1 MVELMS
7 AHLNPILET
16 SKIRGKGSGGGG
28 EGELSFSDV
37 SNKKQLVASTM
48 APAQDSTANVMMT
61 VADAL
66 HRHIAGYTHLYI
78 LILKRLHIES
88 NGGYGL
94 DRLV

>member
-1 MVELMS
+1 M
-7 AHLNPILET
+7 
-16 SKIRGKGSGGGG
+16 
-28 EGELSFSDV
+28 FQ
-37 SNKKQLVASTM
+37 NKKQLVASTV

>member
-1 MVELMS
+1 MTEFGNDAVGDGAALLS
-7 AHLNPILET
+7 AHPA
-16 SKIRGKGSGGGG
+16 GGD
-28 EGELSFSDV
+28 LT
-37 SNKKQLVASTM
+37 KQLVASTV

>member
-1 MVELMS
+1 
-7 AHLNPILET
+7 
-16 SKIRGKGSGGGG
+16 
-28 EGELSFSDV
+28 
-37 SNKKQLVASTM
+37 M

-94 DRLV
+94 DRLVWFVLEAVEDSGFPRIVQTEDKNANFFRAE